1 MPKPKIS
8 AYLREHLEDIGK
20 KKQPG
25 PYLTISRQYGC
36 DGYEL
41 GLLLIE
47 KLNERY
53 PDLPWKLY
61 FKELLKQLSDDT
73 GLAQEMLERERVA
86 RPSVIKDFL
95 RGLRPSNVP
104 DGYEI
109 RKSITVMVR
118 MIAFEGNAIIV
129 GQGGTAATADIDNG
143 LSVRIEASREWRIA
157 RISTREHL
165 SKELADEKIHQVEI
179 ERQHLREIYKKM
191 NPNEPAFDLVLDNSV
206 FTKEKMADLILLAME
221 QRGLI
226 ARKER

>member
-8 AYLREHLEDIGK
+8 QYLREHLEDIGK

-53 PDLPWKLY
+53 PDSPWKLY

-73 GLAQEMLERERVA
+73 GLTQELLEKERVA
-86 RPSVIKDFL
+86 RPSTIKDFL
-95 RGLRPSNVP
+95 RGLRPSSVP

-118 MIAFEGNAIIV
+118 MVAFEGNAIII

-143 LSVRIEASREWRIA
+143 LSVRIEASKEWRVA
-157 RISTREHL
+157 RISTREHI
-165 SKELADEKIHQVEI
+165 SKEQAEEKIRQI
-179 ERQHLREIYKKM
+179 EAERKYLRDIYAKM
-191 NPNEPAFDLVLDNSV
+191 NPHEPAFNLVLDNSA
-206 FTKEKMADLILLAME
+206 FTKEKLADIILLAME

-226 ARKER
+226 TCKER

>member
-20 KKQPG
+20 KKLPG

-47 KLNERY
+47 KINELY
-53 PDLPWKLY
+53 SDSPWKLY

-73 GLAQEMLERERVA
+73 GLTQELIEKERVA
-86 RPSVIKDFL
+86 RPSMIKDFL
-95 RGLRPSNVP
+95 RGLCPSSLP

-109 RKSITVMVR
+109 RRNITVMVR
-118 MIAFEGNAIIV
+118 MVAFEGNAIIV

-143 LSVRIEASREWRIA
+143 LSVRIEASKEWRIA
-157 RISTREHL
+157 RISTREHI
-165 SKELADEKIHQVEI
+165 SKELAEEKIRQVEI
-179 ERQHLREIYKKM
+179 ERKYLREIYTKM
-191 NPNEPAFDLVLDNSV
+191 NPDEPTFNLVLDNSI
-206 FTKEKMADLILLAME
+206 FAKEKMADLILLAME

-226 ARKER
+226 TRKQQ